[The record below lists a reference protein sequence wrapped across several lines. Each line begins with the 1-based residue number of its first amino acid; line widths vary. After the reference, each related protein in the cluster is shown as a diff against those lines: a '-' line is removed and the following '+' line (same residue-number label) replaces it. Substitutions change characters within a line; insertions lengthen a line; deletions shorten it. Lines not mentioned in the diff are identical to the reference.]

1 MEEGTQR
8 AVVTGRVIPYLAG
21 MTTVLAVGSGVL
33 VRFVDRRDFHTLG
46 DGIWWAIVTLATVG
60 YGDIVPTTPWGRVIG
75 SAVIVLGVTFLSFLM
90 ATVTSYFVTA
100 QQARSTAHESELR
113 QEAERESMALLRK
126 LDERL
131 AAIEAKLDRR
141 QDNG

>member
-1 MEEGTQR
+1 M
-8 AVVTGRVIPYLAG
+8 
-21 MTTVLAVGSGVL
+21 AVGSGVL

-75 SAVIVLGVTFLSFLM
+75 SVVIVLGVTFLSFLM

-113 QEAERESMALLRK
+113 QGAEREAMVLLRK

-141 QDNG
+141 QDDG